1 MTIPMEMTDASSITF
16 KLQHHK
22 YERRQYMWFIWRM
35 MAHALKGVNMI
46 ELNNK
51 NVKNKRKIFLE
62 V

>member
-1 MTIPMEMTDASSITF
+1 
-16 KLQHHK
+16 
-22 YERRQYMWFIWRM
+22 MWFIWRM